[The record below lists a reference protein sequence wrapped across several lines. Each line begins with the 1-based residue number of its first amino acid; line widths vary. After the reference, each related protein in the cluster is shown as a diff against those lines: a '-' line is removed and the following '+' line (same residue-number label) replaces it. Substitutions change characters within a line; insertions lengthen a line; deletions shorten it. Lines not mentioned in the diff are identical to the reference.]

1 MSLNSSFILQE
12 QQQDQQQDLMMGAP
26 AVSAIP
32 VSTALSTAQY
42 KMKSKMMNKFFNDP
56 VEALDLRLGKAEDNI
71 KSVEAWLA
79 NPLTEVK
86 QEEAAGGLFANDHLH
101 NHVKLECPLDYSEV
115 QVATPPTPPSDLPRL
130 FHPPAQ
136 QPDGASLP
144 EDQTVFSYPTQS
156 RFRQASGEAR
166 SEVRAAQ
173 TTGTLPQRVI
183 LNPGG
188 QQEAGSGSMRLSPN
202 ISGNL
207 GRYLPYPS
215 PSSRI
220 PRYSSQSPGDH
231 SPLTAR
237 ERHLSNGP
245 WAAAAEAAQ
254 KRLEAS
260 SSPLRYS
267 DMNAALP
274 ESTLLSGRSFSAG
287 QMSPS
292 RREYSALGGRAQ
304 FSGGGLNHHPSPTMA
319 QQLSQLSPMHPA
331 LHGMVSSTSP
341 HGSRQLSG
349 FFHSS
354 ESASSG
360 CGTVSS
366 SPFSAGVPLLR
377 TDHSGPNHSHQSSY
391 LQGGGGGLL
400 HAHQH
405 QSHGNSPPG
414 VGRPAGKSPIGGEP
428 SLLAMPSSSSAP
440 PPSAPTGLRQRGYM
454 FSNPTFPN
462 NNLSSPP
469 CYWGPPSTSGS
480 NQRHVSSSNSS
491 SWPNSSS
498 AKDNI
503 PGSLSPLRTEAMVIK
518 TEAAE
523 EDEEDVTRISF
534 TERSAFGRSLRHS
547 SGGRGGGSPTDIK
560 PRLALSSASPSSKG
574 GNNHINMDDKIALAE
589 NMTSTFNGNPLLLS
603 IPSSSTSKSMSS
615 DLVGETA
622 ARGAGGLLHA
632 APTISETGH
641 LSPPEQDRL
650 AAYYA
655 SRSAPSGQN
664 QNGQPPPLISPS
676 LNPFWG
682 MRPTGHHSHTQ
693 YLRSREMMQDYAA
706 VQAAVAAAA
715 VQSCR
720 RDLGWGSGASGNS
733 LVSPPGGAL
742 RLSAVGGP
750 ERQSSVIV
758 RHDKQQQDSVETES
772 KTTTTLHQRSH
783 GEQQLQQ
790 QRLLRDQPQHHQ
802 HQQRLE
808 LSLPDNHSHHLHHQ
822 SGHHHQHMLPD
833 SSKHQQQQ
841 QQQRFLPPGGGSS
854 SSNSSSFLMNLPPKE
869 RDLHKSWLSLQ
880 SARMCNLVQQAASTN
895 DLNERLKQ
903 ETDTS
908 GGERGEHGRLK
919 YSKAAYATH
928 AASFPKPYQRYE
940 ERAGHHNKTA
950 DFPRQIKEE
959 RKIKMVERLTRVS
972 FFTLFFS
979 K

>member
-1 MSLNSSFILQE
+1 
-12 QQQDQQQDLMMGAP
+12 
-26 AVSAIP
+26 
-32 VSTALSTAQY
+32 
-42 KMKSKMMNKFFNDP
+42 
-56 VEALDLRLGKAEDNI
+56 
-71 KSVEAWLA
+71 
-79 NPLTEVK
+79 
-86 QEEAAGGLFANDHLH
+86 
-101 NHVKLECPLDYSEV
+101 
-115 QVATPPTPPSDLPRL
+115 
-130 FHPPAQ
+130 
-136 QPDGASLP
+136 
-144 EDQTVFSYPTQS
+144 
-156 RFRQASGEAR
+156 
-166 SEVRAAQ
+166 
-173 TTGTLPQRVI
+173 
-183 LNPGG
+183 
-188 QQEAGSGSMRLSPN
+188 
-202 ISGNL
+202 
-207 GRYLPYPS
+207 
-215 PSSRI
+215 
-220 PRYSSQSPGDH
+220 
-231 SPLTAR
+231 
-237 ERHLSNGP
+237 
-245 WAAAAEAAQ
+245 
-254 KRLEAS
+254 
-260 SSPLRYS
+260 
-267 DMNAALP
+267 
-274 ESTLLSGRSFSAG
+274 
-287 QMSPS
+287 
-292 RREYSALGGRAQ
+292 
-304 FSGGGLNHHPSPTMA
+304 
-319 QQLSQLSPMHPA
+319 
-331 LHGMVSSTSP
+331 
-341 HGSRQLSG
+341 
-349 FFHSS
+349 
-354 ESASSG
+354 
-360 CGTVSS
+360 
-366 SPFSAGVPLLR
+366 
-377 TDHSGPNHSHQSSY
+377 
-391 LQGGGGGLL
+391 
-400 HAHQH
+400 
-405 QSHGNSPPG
+405 
-414 VGRPAGKSPIGGEP
+414 
-428 SLLAMPSSSSAP
+428 
-440 PPSAPTGLRQRGYM
+440 
-454 FSNPTFPN
+454 
-462 NNLSSPP
+462 
-469 CYWGPPSTSGS
+469 
-480 NQRHVSSSNSS
+480 
-491 SWPNSSS
+491 
-498 AKDNI
+498 
-503 PGSLSPLRTEAMVIK
+503 MVIK

-928 AASFPKPYQRYE
+928 AASFPKPYHRYE